1 MSEAT
6 SQGVR
11 LTFAQT
17 FLQLLRL
24 SRLYDATNVN
34 LNDPV
39 TALVEGAEAVAE
51 GNKISL
57 QSEGGVI
64 YLNKRPIRGGR
75 QAFNTIQSLTKIM
88 GEDDLAEVSFAV
100 PIDPEGLREFL
111 NLIRGAETGPALKE
125 ALKNSSL
132 GERFRIFL
140 PGEATGTA
148 NVRKVEI
155 DEDTYFPLAYSRT
168 LILLREYVKHLRDEQ
183 LSRYFS
189 QKLQRAAQELV
200 TLSAR
205 HEHRLLALASI
216 RGADEYQFTHMV
228 NTGLLS
234 ICLGRRLGLTNLQL
248 SDLAFAAFL
257 HGIGRFRTAPE
268 LLAKSELEKAERREF
283 GRHPYRSMAAFLE
296 SKQISSR
303 AQIAA
308 LVAFQFDL
316 WRRWTRMRIPVFEL
330 HPYTKIVAVCEL
342 YDALITEREGHVAL
356 APDEALDQIRS
367 MQAEKKTEKVDG
379 GSRLTGGLP
388 GSKVIGS
395 TSLDTRRVSRPGSR
409 PGTAALTGAATGGLG
424 GGDTFDPCVIQT
436 FSAMLGIFPSGT
448 LVQLSGGEVAVV
460 VHPNPEHL
468 RRPLVAVIRDASG
481 GEVEPDY
488 RDLAEQD
495 VQGRFRAS
503 ILRLVDGEAQG
514 ITIPDEL
521 AV

>member
-1 MSEAT
+1 MSEAAN
-6 SQGVR
+6 QGVR

-39 TALVEGAEAVAE
+39 EGLVECAEAAAE

-57 QSEGGVI
+57 QAEGGVI

-75 QAFNTIQSLTKIM
+75 KAFNTIQSLVKVL
-88 GEDDLAEVSFAV
+88 GEQDLAEISFAL
-100 PIDPEGLREFL
+100 PIDPDGLREFL
-111 NLIRGAETGPALKE
+111 NLLRAAESGQALKE
-125 ALKNSSL
+125 ALKGVSSL
-132 GERFRIFL
+132 GERFRVFL

-148 NVRKVEI
+148 NIRKVEI

-205 HEHRLLALASI
+205 HEHRILALASI
-216 RGADEYQFTHMV
+216 RDADEYQFTHMV

-234 ICLGRRLGLTNLQL
+234 VCLGRRMGLTNLQL

-268 LLAKSELEKAERREF
+268 LLAKPEPLEKADRREV

-308 LVAFQFDL
+308 VVAFQFDL
-316 WRRWTRMRIPVFEL
+316 WRRRTRMRIPVFEL

-342 YDALITEREGHVAL
+342 YDGLITEREGHPAL
-356 APDEALDQIRS
+356 APDEALEHIRS
-367 MQAEKKTEKVDG
+367 MQSEKKPDKMDG
-379 GSRLTGGLP
+379 GSRLGGGLP
-388 GSKVIGS
+388 GSKVLGS
-395 TSLDTRRVSRPGSR
+395 TSLDTRRVVRPVSGRHS
-409 PGTAALTGAATGGLG
+409 GTGAGSGALG

-436 FSAMLGIFPSGT
+436 FSAMLGIFPAGT

-460 VHPNPEHL
+460 VHANPEHL
-468 RRPLVAVIRDASG
+468 RRPLVAVIRDPG
-481 GEVEPDY
+481 GAEVDADY
-488 RDLAEQD
+488 RDLADQD

-503 ILRLVDGEAQG
+503 IVRLLDGEALG
-514 ITIPDEL
+514 IQIPDEL
-521 AV
+521 SV

>member
-1 MSEAT
+1 MSETA

-24 SRLYDATNVN
+24 SRLYDAGNVN
-34 LNDPV
+34 LTDPV
-39 TALVEGAEAVAE
+39 EALVAGAEAVAE
-51 GNKISL
+51 GNKVSL
-57 QSEGGVI
+57 QAEGGVI

-75 QAFNTIQSLTKIM
+75 QAFNTIQSLVKLL
-88 GEDDLAEVSFAV
+88 GEDGLAEVSFSV
-100 PIDPEGLREFL
+100 PIDGQSLRDFL
-111 NLIRGAETGPALKE
+111 NLIRGAEDGVALK
-125 ALKNSSL
+125 ASLKDSAL
-132 GERFRIFL
+132 GERFRVFL

-148 NVRKVEI
+148 NVRKVDI

-168 LILLREYVKHLRDEQ
+168 LILLREYVKNLRNEQ

-205 HEHRLLALASI
+205 SEHRLLTLAGV
-216 RGADEYQFTHMV
+216 RGADEYAFTHMV

-234 ICLGRRLGLTNLQL
+234 ICLGRRLGLSNLQL

-268 LLAKSELEKAERREF
+268 LLVKTELEKAERREV

-308 LVAFQFDL
+308 LIAFQFDL

-342 YDALITEREGHVAL
+342 YDALTSDREDRPAL
-356 APDEALDQIRS
+356 SAAEALDRIRS
-367 MQAEKKTEKVDG
+367 MQQVGTPGALDG
-379 GSRLTGGLP
+379 SSRLTGLP
-388 GSKVIGS
+388 GSRVLGS
-395 TSLDTRRVSRPGSR
+395 TSVDTRRYGSS
-409 PGTAALTGAATGGLG
+409 TQGGMKG
-424 GGDTFDPCVIQT
+424 SETFDPTVIRT
-436 FSAMLGIFPSGT
+436 FGAMLGVFPSGT
-448 LVQLSGGEVAVV
+448 LVQLTGGEVAVV
-460 VHPNPEHL
+460 VHPNPELL
-468 RRPLVAVIRDASG
+468 RRPLVAVIRDAAG
-481 GEVEPDY
+481 AEVEPDY

-495 VQGRFRAS
+495 VQGRYRSS
-503 ILRLVDGEAQG
+503 IQRLLDAEALG
-514 ITIPDEL
+514 IEIPAEL
-521 AV
+521 LA

>member
-1 MSEAT
+1 MSEAA

-17 FLQLLRL
+17 FLHLLRL
-24 SRLYDATNVN
+24 ARLYDAANVN
-34 LNDPV
+34 LNEPIE
-39 TALVEGAEAVAE
+39 ALVAGAEAVAE

-57 QSEGGVI
+57 QAEGGVI

-75 QAFNTIQSLTKIM
+75 KAFNTIQSLVKLLS
-88 GEDDLAEVSFAV
+88 EDGLAEISFSV
-100 PIDPEGLREFL
+100 PIQAEGLREFL
-111 NLIRGAETGPALKE
+111 NLIRDAESGLSLQTSLKDSPLSE
-125 ALKNSSL
+125 S
-132 GERFRIFL
+132 FRVFL

-148 NVRKVEI
+148 NVRKVDI

-168 LILLREYVKHLRDEQ
+168 LILLREYVKNLRNEQ

-205 HEHRLLALASI
+205 SEHRLLTLASV

-228 NTGLLS
+228 NTGLLA

-248 SDLAFAAFL
+248 SDLAFSAFL

-268 LLAKSELEKAERREF
+268 LLAKTELEKEERREV
-283 GRHPYRSMAAFLE
+283 GRHPYRSLAAFLD

-342 YDALITEREGHVAL
+342 RPRGPTCPERRRGA
-356 APDEALDQIRS
+356 
-367 MQAEKKTEKVDG
+367 
-379 GSRLTGGLP
+379 GSD
-388 GSKVIGS
+388 SEH
-395 TSLDTRRVSRPGSR
+395 
-409 PGTAALTGAATGGLG
+409 AAGR
-424 GGDTFDPCVIQT
+424 D
-436 FSAMLGIFPSGT
+436 
-448 LVQLSGGEVAVV
+448 
-460 VHPNPEHL
+460 H
-468 RRPLVAVIRDASG
+468 RRPRRELS
-481 GEVEPDY
+481 PD
-488 RDLAEQD
+488 RLAWLPRPRLDLC
-495 VQGRFRAS
+495 
-503 ILRLVDGEAQG
+503 
-514 ITIPDEL
+514 
-521 AV
+521 

>member
-1 MSEAT
+1 MSET
-6 SQGVR
+6 STQGSPGSQGVR

-39 TALVEGAEAVAE
+39 EALVAGAEAVAE
-51 GNKISL
+51 GNKVSL
-57 QSEGGVI
+57 QAEGGVI

-75 QAFNTIQSLTKIM
+75 QAFNTIQSLVKVL
-88 GEDDLAEVSFAV
+88 GEHDVAEVSFAV
-100 PIDPEGLREFL
+100 PIEPDPLREFL
-111 NLIRGAETGPALKE
+111 NLLRAAESGPAFKE
-125 ALKNSSL
+125 ALNASSL

-148 NVRKVEI
+148 NIRKVEI
-155 DEDTYFPLAYSRT
+155 DEETYFPLAYSRT

-205 HEHRLLALASI
+205 HEHKLLSLASI

-234 ICLGRRLGLTNLQL
+234 ICLGRRLGLSNLQL

-257 HGIGRFRTAPE
+257 HGIGRFRTSPE
-268 LLAKSELEKAERREF
+268 LLVKADLAKEERREI
-283 GRHPYRSMAAFLE
+283 GRHPYRSLAAFLE
-296 SKQISSR
+296 GRQISSR

-308 LVAFQFDL
+308 LIAFQYDL
-316 WRRWTRMRIPVFEL
+316 WRGWTRMRIPVFEL

-342 YDALITEREGHVAL
+342 YDALTSEREGHPAV
-356 APDEALDQIRS
+356 APDEALDKIRA
-367 MQAEKKTEKVDG
+367 MQAERTAPNLDG
-379 GSRLTGGLP
+379 GSRLVGGVAVP
-388 GSKVIGS
+388 GSKVLGS
-395 TSLDTRRVSRPGSR
+395 SSIDTRRVSRSTGS
-409 PGTAALTGAATGGLG
+409 LG
-424 GGDTFDPCVIQT
+424 GSDTFDPSVVQT

-460 VHPNPEHL
+460 VHANPEHL
-468 RRPLVAVIRDASG
+468 RRPLVAVIRDSSG
-481 GEVEPDY
+481 AEVEPDY
-488 RDLAEQD
+488 RDLADQD
-495 VQGRFRAS
+495 VQGKFRAS
-503 ILRLVDGEAQG
+503 IARLLDREALG
-514 ITIPDEL
+514 IEIPEEL
-521 AV
+521 LA